1 MAKKTLILHAGMGKT
16 GTTAIQETF
25 WKNRAALSRAGIAY
39 PRTGAVAGAHH
50 LITPRIP
57 PFLKG
62 RRGWHFVA
70 PPDWAPAVAA
80 LAEPRV
86 FMSSELISAAEPAQI
101 AAFCAALTP
110 FFDLHLCL
118 YLRRQDDM
126 IAAAWAQ
133 AVKAGS
139 QTRPLSEVLDT
150 RLGRLDYTT
159 RIAPWEQAL
168 DRDRL
173 ILLPYERSQFH
184 AGDLIRDVLFRVLG
198 LADLPPGFVHDPA
211 ANPNARLSI
220 PATEFKRLVNLLIP
234 DHPRANRFNTPLA
247 ACAPDPRGAHLLG
260 RADRARIIA
269 AFADS
274 NARIARDYMNRPEGD
289 LFRDPLPADAPDT
302 ALLPDATALAE
313 VAATLGQTAPQLLRE
328 ITTLAAA
335 DHDTPAARAA
345 ALRLREALNL
355 APALAPA
362 APSRRPRKTPSA
374 RDIARGLRDR
384 VLTPAPVP
392 APTRWTPGRKAGAP
406 TRLVV
411 HYGMHKTGS
420 SSIQE
425 TLWNNR
431 TRLGPVQYLDFGR
444 VNGSFAMTDFFRRDG
459 GQTRD
464 IADFDAALAGLQGR
478 TGVISAEVLS
488 VFTPAQLDRFLGALR
503 RVGASAHFIGYV
515 RDPVGYYG
523 SQFQQ
528 VLKTRALT
536 FDDPATWRTGGK
548 GTAAYFRWVDMLA
561 DRVGAAHVEA
571 HPFRRELFPQGD
583 VVRHFLGRLAD
594 LTGLDTGPVAIA
606 RGNESLSA
614 LAVKALY
621 VWRGTLAPNDDAAP
635 HPTSAGDFI
644 TRLRDIPGDRFR
656 FAPAVEARLA
666 SLHPGF
672 AAWAKDRLIWPAGT
686 AIAPVPPPRPA
697 DTGPVIATEADLRAF
712 TPEDLATLARWAG
725 LPPPGPVPDA
735 NRAAQVAR
743 MMAVARDQRRPRQT
757 AVTLGRRIVALPR
770 RLSQAIRPVLP
781 SPALLRTARSPAP
794 VAQEM
799 LVHFGIRKTGSSSIQ
814 ETLFRAPDGAL
825 GDTRY
830 LSYGIANSSLMVR
843 NLFVAPDSHS
853 RVVQGVLRTRFDLGV
868 RRIASAPHAILSAET
883 ISDLDTAGLEKL
895 TAALSA
901 RGAQL
906 SFIGYLRDP
915 VTYLRSAFQEQL
927 KNAYGRGFPFGPG
940 GVPRRNYHQIVD
952 RLDALAGPDRV
963 RVFPFDR
970 ALFPQGDVVRHFL
983 DQARIDPDRLTIRRV
998 NESLSM
1004 TAVKALFAYR
1014 RLRAP
1019 RDTDIGSDTTR
1030 DVFVALLSRLEGP
1043 AFQLSPAI
1051 DARIAR
1057 RNVHI
1062 LDWSERRLGTRL
1074 MVPRRDDDDGIRSEE
1089 DMLVFTPEDL
1099 ARLDALA
1106 REAGTP
1112 GLPAGLTPA
1121 TTPEAVADLLHA
1133 LRLLAAQD
1141 KVLPALRGKDA
1152 PQVPAGPGRQA
1163 APAVTGKA
1171 KKPPSPLLVHFGMHK
1186 TGSSSIQHTLL
1197 NNKGQLGGQ
1206 RYLSFGRHNSSFLVN
1221 RGFGETQASAAK
1233 RQKARETMSAA
1244 FKAPAGAGR
1253 AILSAEDIC
1262 HLRPENLAEFHR
1274 FLLDN
1279 QTDATFIGY
1288 LRDPVSFTRS
1298 AMQQDLKTK
1307 MPGTDPFAREIR
1319 ASNYHQIV
1327 DRLDALAGPDRV
1339 RVFPFDAALFP
1350 QGDVVRH
1357 FLDQAGID
1365 PDRLTIHRVNE
1376 SLSMTAVKALFAYR
1390 HLRAPHDGDIGSE
1403 VTRDAFVALL
1413 SRLDGPAFRFS
1424 PEVDA
1429 RIASRNTHILDWSER
1444 RLGMRLAMPARDDTA
1459 GVGSE
1464 EDMLR
1469 FDEADLARLDALA
1482 CEARLQGLPAGLTP
1496 ATAPEAVADLLH
1508 ALRLLVAR
1516 RGAAGG
1522 TPA

>member
-57 PFLKG
+57 PFLQG

-80 LAEPRV
+80 LPEPRV

-101 AAFCAALTP
+101 AAFCAALSP
-110 FFDLHLCL
+110 FFDIHLCL

-150 RLGRLDYTT
+150 RMGRLDYTT

-168 DRDRL
+168 GRDRL

-198 LADLPPGFVHDPA
+198 LDDLPPGFVHDPA
-211 ANPNARLSI
+211 SNPNARLSI

-269 AFADS
+269 TFADS
-274 NARIARDYMNRPEGD
+274 NARIARDYLNRPEGD

-302 ALLPDATALAE
+302 ALLPDAAALAG
-313 VAATLGQTAPQLLRE
+313 VAATLGQTAPKLLRE
-328 ITTLAAA
+328 IASLAAA
-335 DHDTPAARAA
+335 DHGTPAARAA
-345 ALRLREALNL
+345 AMRLRAALDM
-355 APALAPA
+355 APAVPAQAPA
-362 APSRRPRKTPSA
+362 PRKRASA
-374 RDIARGLRDR
+374 RDIARSLRDGLDR
-384 VLTPAPVP
+384 LRAPAPAARAP
-392 APTRWTPGRKAGAP
+392 ARKGAP
-406 TRLVV
+406 PRLIV

-431 TRLGPVQYLDFGR
+431 TRLGPVRYLDFGR
-444 VNGSFAMTDFFRRDG
+444 VNGSSTMTYFFRRDG
-459 GQTRD
+459 AQARD
-464 IADFDAALAGLQGR
+464 EADFDAALAGLQGR

-488 VFTPAQLDRFLGALR
+488 VFTPAQLDRFLAALR
-503 RVGASAHFIGYV
+503 RTGARAHFIGYV
-515 RDPVGYYG
+515 RDPAGYYG

-528 VLKTRALT
+528 VLKTRALS
-536 FDDPATWRTGGK
+536 FDDPATWRTGSK

-571 HPFRRELFPQGD
+571 HPFRRELFPEGD
-583 VVRHFLGRLAD
+583 VVRHFLARLAD
-594 LTGLDTGPVAIA
+594 LTGLDTGPIAIA

-621 VWRGTLAPNDDAAP
+621 AWRTTLAPNDDAAP

-666 SLHPGF
+666 GLHPGF
-672 AAWAKDRLIWPAGT
+672 AAWAKGRLIWPAGT
-686 AIAPVPPPRPA
+686 DIAPLPPPRPA
-697 DTGPVIATEADLRAF
+697 GADPVIATEADLRAF

-725 LPPPGPVPDA
+725 LPPPGPLPESD
-735 NRAAQVAR
+735 RAAEVAR
-743 MMAVARDQRRPRQT
+743 MMAVARDQRLPRQA
-757 AVTLGRRIVALPR
+757 AVTLGRRIAALPG
-770 RLSQAIRPVLP
+770 RLAQTIRPALA
-781 SPALLRTARSPAP
+781 SPALHRSGRPAP
-794 VAQEM
+794 RAQEM

-814 ETLFRAPDGAL
+814 ETLFRAPEGAL

-853 RVVQGVLRTRFDLGV
+853 RVVQGVLRTRFDLGL
-868 RRIASAPHAILSAET
+868 RRIAASPRAIFSAET

-906 SFIGYLRDP
+906 SFVGYLRDP

-963 RVFPFDR
+963 QAFPFDR

-983 DQARIDPDRLTIRRV
+983 DQAGLDPDRLTIRRV

-1030 DVFVALLSRLEGP
+1030 DVFVALLSRLDGP
-1043 AFQLSPAI
+1043 AFNLSPAI

-1057 RNVHI
+1057 RYVHI

-1074 MVPRRDDDDGIRSEE
+1074 ALPRRNDDDGIRSED
-1089 DMLVFTPEDL
+1089 DMLAFTPEDL
-1099 ARLDALA
+1099 SRLDALA
-1106 REAGTP
+1106 RGE
-1112 GLPAGLTPA
+1112 GLA
-1121 TTPEAVADLLHA
+1121 
-1133 LRLLAAQD
+1133 
-1141 KVLPALRGKDA
+1141 
-1152 PQVPAGPGRQA
+1152 
-1163 APAVTGKA
+1163 
-1171 KKPPSPLLVHFGMHK
+1171 
-1186 TGSSSIQHTLL
+1186 
-1197 NNKGQLGGQ
+1197 
-1206 RYLSFGRHNSSFLVN
+1206 
-1221 RGFGETQASAAK
+1221 
-1233 RQKARETMSAA
+1233 
-1244 FKAPAGAGR
+1244 
-1253 AILSAEDIC
+1253 
-1262 HLRPENLAEFHR
+1262 
-1274 FLLDN
+1274 
-1279 QTDATFIGY
+1279 
-1288 LRDPVSFTRS
+1288 
-1298 AMQQDLKTK
+1298 
-1307 MPGTDPFAREIR
+1307 
-1319 ASNYHQIV
+1319 
-1327 DRLDALAGPDRV
+1327 
-1339 RVFPFDAALFP
+1339 
-1350 QGDVVRH
+1350 
-1357 FLDQAGID
+1357 
-1365 PDRLTIHRVNE
+1365 
-1376 SLSMTAVKALFAYR
+1376 
-1390 HLRAPHDGDIGSE
+1390 
-1403 VTRDAFVALL
+1403 
-1413 SRLDGPAFRFS
+1413 
-1424 PEVDA
+1424 
-1429 RIASRNTHILDWSER
+1429 
-1444 RLGMRLAMPARDDTA
+1444 
-1459 GVGSE
+1459 
-1464 EDMLR
+1464 
-1469 FDEADLARLDALA
+1469 
-1482 CEARLQGLPAGLTP
+1482 GLPAGLTP

-1508 ALRLLVAR
+1508 ALRLSAAR
-1516 RGAAGG
+1516 RGAAAKA
-1522 TPA
+1522 PA